1 MDCDGNRNILIVN
14 EDTVFIYGCVFGQ
27 NLFENTGKIVLI
39 NITIQSFKSE
49 NELELSLVKWDSVK
63 EKFMPRLDRNGL
75 TRYSITRIWNKKDQ
89 YQLGHIFEYKN
100 EQAMKNCLPIW
111 NDIEREF
118 KDKIPNIAVGY
129 RGILLDQ
136 YESKT

>member
-1 MDCDGNRNILIVN
+1 MDCDGNRNILIVK

-136 YESKT
+136 HESKT

>member
-14 EDTVFIYGCVFGQ
+14 QDTVFIYGCVFGQ

-100 EQAMKNCLPIW
+100 EQAMKDCLPIW

>member
-1 MDCDGNRNILIVN
+1 MDCDGDRNILIVN

-100 EQAMKNCLPIW
+100 EQAMKDCLPIW

>member
-63 EKFMPRLDRNGL
+63 EKFMPRLDRSGL

-100 EQAMKNCLPIW
+100 EQAMKDCLPVW

>member
-100 EQAMKNCLPIW
+100 EQAMKDCLPIW

-136 YESKT
+136 HESKK